1 MLHKTS
7 KIYVAGHTGLVG
19 SAILRRLERDGY
31 SNLTYRKR
39 EELNLEDVMAT
50 VDFFK
55 KERPEIVFMAAAKVG
70 GIHANN
76 TYPVEFIMSNL
87 LVQANIFRAAYEV
100 KVPKVIFLGSSCIYP
115 RDCPQPIK
123 EEYFLSGT
131 LESTNRAYA
140 IAKIAGVEMC
150 WSYNREYQT
159 QWLAVMPTNLYG
171 PGDHYDLKNSHVLP
185 ALIRKIHEAKM
196 NQLSEVVLWGSGRA
210 RREFLYVDDMV
221 DALIYLATLSSDR
234 FGDLVNPLKSPLIN
248 IGSGKDLMISE
259 LADTIAKVIGYQG
272 QFIYDVSMPDGTM
285 QKLLDIEKIS
295 HLGWTQ
301 KVKLSEGISLAYQ
314 DYLKRFN

>member
-1 MLHKTS
+1 MHKTS
-7 KIYVAGHTGLVG
+7 KIYIAGHTGLVG
-19 SAILRRLERDGY
+19 SAILRRLEQEGY

-39 EELNLEDVMAT
+39 DELNLEDAMAT
-50 VDFFK
+50 MDFFK

-123 EEYFLSGT
+123 EEYLLSGT

-140 IAKIAGVEMC
+140 IAKIAGIEMC

-159 QWLAVMPTNLYG
+159 QWLSVMPTNLFG

-196 NQLSEVVLWGSGRA
+196 SQLSEVVLWGSGRA

-221 DALIYLATLSSDR
+221 DALIYLATLSSER
-234 FGDLVNPLKSPLIN
+234 FGELVNPLKSPLIN

-272 QFIYDVSMPDGTM
+272 EFIYDASMPDGTM

-295 HLGWTQ
+295 HLGWAP
-301 KVKLSEGISLAYQ
+301 KVKLSEGISMAYQ